1 MKRLTVLFLSL
12 NLLFACSSPKISIR
26 ISECSVEGFSNQL
39 ALIETQHPRF
49 SWKMQS
55 DLDGNSQSAYEIV
68 VGLDLKEVEIDP
80 VWDSGKVESK
90 QSQLIAFAGQPLK
103 AGTKYFWKVK
113 VWDEKGNESGWSEV
127 ESFQFGLPDE
137 ADWSGAQWIGYED
150 LPAGK
155 RLVEGISGYGDAS
168 KDKVEERAVVPMFR
182 KPFEVTG
189 DLASATLFI
198 SGLGQYE
205 ASLNGQKVGDAF
217 LAPGWTHYDKTALY
231 NSYDVTDLLE
241 KGDNALGAI
250 VGNTFHY
257 NNRERYRKL
266 IIAYG
271 FPKLIC
277 KLQLKYKDGRTETIV
292 SDPSW
297 KTSPSPITYSG
308 IYGGEDY
315 DSKLEQPGWNKAGFD
330 DQAWQAAKLVQAPM
344 GQLKADPNYPIK
356 VMETFNPVTIKQ
368 VNDTVWVYDFGQN
381 ASGII
386 EVTLKGKKGQTVKF
400 SPGECL
406 KDDGTVSQRGSGSPY
421 YFKYTLKGEG
431 PENWK
436 PRFSYVGFRYVQV
449 EGARPDS
456 VESQLAALLKI
467 QSLHT
472 RNSAAQVGTFECSNE
487 LFNQIFDLIN
497 WGIKSNLQSVMTDCP
512 TREKLG
518 WIEQTQLMG
527 TSVHF
532 NFDIYKLYQKLIA
545 DMKDAQ
551 TEKGLVPSIVPEYI
565 NFEYYDAAFRDS
577 PEWGSASIILPW
589 LIYKWY
595 GDADV
600 MTQAWPMMQRY
611 MSYLESKA
619 TDNILSHG
627 LGDWYDV
634 GPNEPG
640 YAQLT
645 PVPLVATATYFYDA
659 QLMAKVASQLDKKE
673 ESAHF
678 EELAQK
684 IKAAFNNEFYK
695 SDLASYATGSQTSL
709 AMPLS
714 LGLVDKANEPKVLDN
729 LIKQIE
735 SDGKAITAGDV
746 GFHYL
751 VDALTRFG
759 KSELLYEMNNR
770 DDVPG
775 YGYQLKMG
783 ATSLAES
790 WQALP
795 SKSLNHLMLGHL
807 MEWFYQGLGGIRQA
821 DNSVAYK
828 SIVIQPEIVNDLTFA
843 NVSFNSPYGAI
854 VSNWKK
860 TENSFMLY
868 VEVPVNTTAK
878 VVLPLEGD
886 VQARALQSSG
896 KDIELIRP
904 LEKVNGKSVFEI
916 QSGSYEFEIKM
927 KQ

>member
-1 MKRLTVLFLSL
+1 MKRLSALFLSL
-12 NLLFACSSPKISIR
+12 SLFFSCSPNKEHIR
-26 ISECSVEGFSNQL
+26 VTESMVEGYSSVP
-39 ALIETQHPRF
+39 ALVQTQQPKF
-49 SWKMQS
+49 SWKLHS
-55 DLDGNSQSAYEIV
+55 DFNGTYQTAYQIFVGDGPENLEPGNI
-68 VGLDLKEVEIDP
+68 
-80 VWDSGKVESK
+80 WNSGKINSK
-90 QSQLIAFAGQPLK
+90 QSQLIPYSGVKLN
-103 AGTKYFWKVK
+103 AGTRYFWKVK
-113 VWDEKGNESGWSEV
+113 VWDEAGKSVWSKV
-127 ESFQFGLPDE
+127 SSFQFGLPEED
-137 ADWSGAQWIGYED
+137 DWDGAKWIGYED
-150 LPAGK
+150 LSADK
-155 RLVEGISGYGDAS
+155 RLVEGVSGYGEPS
-168 KDKVEERAVVPMFR
+168 KNKVEDRAVVPLFR
-182 KPFEVTG
+182 KGFQVDG
-189 DLASATLFI
+189 KIASATLFI
-198 SGLGQYE
+198 SGLGEYE
-205 ASLNGQKVGDAF
+205 ASVNGQKIGDDF
-217 LAPGWTHYDKTALY
+217 LTPGWTHYDKTVLY
-231 NSYDVTDLLE
+231 NSYDVTDQLQNGE
-241 KGDNALGAI
+241 NVLGAI

-277 KLQLKYKDGRTETIV
+277 KLQLKYIDGKTETIV
-292 SDPSW
+292 SDASW
-297 KTSPSPITYSG
+297 KTSASPIVYSG

-315 DSKLEQPGWNKAGFD
+315 DANLEQPGWNKAGFD
-330 DQAWQAAKLVQAPM
+330 DQNWKSVKLVHPPF
-344 GQLKADPNYPIK
+344 GQLKADPNHQIK
-356 VMETFNPVTIKQ
+356 VMETFDPVTINQ
-368 VNDTVWVYDFGQN
+368 INDTIWVYDFGQN
-381 ASGII
+381 TSGII
-386 EVTLKGKKGQTVKF
+386 DVTLKGEKGQTVKF
-400 SPGECL
+400 SPGESL
-406 KDDGTVSQRGSGSPY
+406 KEDGTVSQRGSGSPY
-421 YFKYTLKGEG
+421 YYKYILKGEG
-431 PENWK
+431 EEGWR

-456 VESQLAALLKI
+456 VESQLPALLKI

-472 RNSAAQVGTFECSNE
+472 RNSTPQVGDFECSNQ
-487 LFNQIFDLIN
+487 LFNQIFKLIN

-527 TSVHF
+527 NSVHF

-545 DMKDAQ
+545 DMEDAQ

-565 NFEYYDAAFRDS
+565 NFEYYDSAFRDS

-600 MTQAWPMMQRY
+600 MTQAWPMMEHY
-611 MSYLESKA
+611 MRYLESKA
-619 TDNILSHG
+619 NNNILSHG

-634 GPNEPG
+634 GPGEPG

-659 QLMAKVASQLDKKE
+659 QLMAKVAEKLDKKE
-673 ESAHF
+673 EAAHF
-678 EELAQK
+678 EELSQK
-684 IKAAFNNEFYK
+684 IKEAFNNEFYK
-695 SDLASYATGSQTSL
+695 PDSAIYATGSQTSL

-714 LGLVDKANEPKVLDN
+714 LGLVNKANEAKVLEN
-729 LIKQIE
+729 LVAKIE

-751 VDALTRFG
+751 IDALTRFG

-807 MEWFYQGLGGIRQA
+807 MEWFYQGLGGIRQ
-821 DNSVAYK
+821 DQNSEAYE
-828 SIVIQPEIVNDLTFA
+828 SIVIQPEIVNDLNYA
-843 NVSFNSPYGAI
+843 KVSFDSPYGKI
-854 VSNWKK
+854 VSNWRK
-860 TENSFMLY
+860 NADSFTLDL
-868 VEVPVNTTAK
+868 EIPVNTTAK
-878 VVLPLEGD
+878 VIMPFEGD
-886 VQARALQSSG
+886 AQARALQSAE
-896 KDIELIRP
+896 KDLDLIEQLDG
-904 LEKVNGKSVFEI
+904 VNGKPAYKI
-916 QSGSYEFEIKM
+916 QSGIYQFEIKI